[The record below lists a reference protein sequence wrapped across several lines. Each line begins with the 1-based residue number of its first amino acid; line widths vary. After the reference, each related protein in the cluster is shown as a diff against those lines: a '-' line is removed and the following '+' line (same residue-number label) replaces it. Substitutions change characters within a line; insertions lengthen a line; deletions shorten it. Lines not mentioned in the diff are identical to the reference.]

1 MIAKPSVAVLVFMLG
16 ACAAPVLAAPQLY
29 LSWGAPYGEPG
40 ATSTLE
46 AACDDSAR
54 VDTLYLSFEID
65 KLRPGVARMEATL
78 TFTPLH
84 GDTLLPFWSFQSGWP
99 NQGNLLVDF
108 VPFVE
113 RFCPAPWGFFGD
125 GDVRYDHRGE
135 RGRLA
140 FRYALSPQDAQ
151 SLRPNTKTCFARVRI
166 RHRRTDLKGCAQPVC
181 VEWTTAR
188 IGFSTGR
195 EMDLEGGSN
204 RFATWNLPAG
214 ASCGSQRWDP
224 LARPWQ
230 PKPKAPG
237 RN

>member
-125 GDVRYDHRGE
+125 GDVRYDHSGRARDASPSATPFRPVE
-135 RGRLA
+135 RRPARRVGAAA
-140 FRYALSPQDAQ
+140 FL
-151 SLRPNTKTCFARVRI
+151 
-166 RHRRTDLKGCAQPVC
+166 
-181 VEWTTAR
+181 EWV
-188 IGFSTGR
+188 
-195 EMDLEGGSN
+195 
-204 RFATWNLPAG
+204 AG
-214 ASCGSQRWDP
+214 ADLLVPNRDEAAALTGIADR
-224 LARPWQ
+224 R
-230 PKPKAPG
+230 AP
-237 RN
+237 RAP